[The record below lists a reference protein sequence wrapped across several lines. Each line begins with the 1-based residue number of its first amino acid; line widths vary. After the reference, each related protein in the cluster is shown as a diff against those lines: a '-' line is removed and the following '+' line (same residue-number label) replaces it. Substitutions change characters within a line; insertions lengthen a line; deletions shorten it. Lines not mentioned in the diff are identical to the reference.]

1 MMLLRAYLNCDII
14 APTLGPSHLKTSP
27 PPACFFT
34 CRLAF
39 PVWNR
44 RLASPPIIFS
54 IDIWHWHWQN
64 SGTISFTPQHNRK
77 NRGFIP
83 QSHTQGPGKSPA
95 T

>member
-39 PVWNR
+39 PVESPP
-44 RLASPPIIFS
+44 RLAAYHIL
-54 IDIWHWHWQN
+54 DRHL
-64 SGTISFTPQHNRK
+64 
-77 NRGFIP
+77 
-83 QSHTQGPGKSPA
+83 A
-95 T
+95 LALELAE